1 MILKI
6 LKIAFFYSV
15 KCSCSGECKRDTER
29 TFNERA
35 RNHEGEFD
43 RNPKT
48 AKHFSE
54 SDAMYWKDPI
64 TILGNRSL

>member
-1 MILKI
+1 M
-6 LKIAFFYSV
+6 
-15 KCSCSGECKRDTER
+15 

-35 RNHEGEFD
+35 RNHEGEFE

-54 SDAMYWKDPI
+54 SDAMHWKDPI